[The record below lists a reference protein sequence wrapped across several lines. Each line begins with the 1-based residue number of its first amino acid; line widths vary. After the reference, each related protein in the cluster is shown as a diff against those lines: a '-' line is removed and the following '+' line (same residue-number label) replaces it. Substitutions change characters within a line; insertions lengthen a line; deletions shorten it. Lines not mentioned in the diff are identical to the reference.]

1 MFDIGFWELLLIGV
15 VGLLVVGPHRLPTV
29 ATLAGQ
35 WVGRLRRFANHMRS
49 EIQQELETEHLKQV
63 MEEQDR
69 EMKSLRQEM
78 SAVRQQAEAS
88 TRVDLESGKAGQSGA
103 GGEPHGDGRQS
114 GDSATTPEP
123 DTEPDAGPS
132 AEDEFGQP
140 PTRGPRPSKP
150 TSGDS
155 GDE

>member
-1 MFDIGFWELLLIGV
+1 MFDIGFWELLIIGV
-15 VGLLVVGPHRLPTV
+15 VGLLVVGPHRLPAV
-29 ATLAGQ
+29 ATMLGQ

-88 TRVDLESGKAGQSGA
+88 TRVDLEPDPKARPDRHEEPQ
-103 GGEPHGDGRQS
+103 GGSKES
-114 GDSATTPEP
+114 GDTATSP
-123 DTEPDAGPS
+123 DPDPATEAPP
-132 AEDEFGQP
+132 EDEFGQP
-140 PTRGPRPSKP
+140 PTRGPRRSTPN
-150 TSGDS
+150 SGES